1 MQNSGLMAFLAVLVV
16 ALLLSHYP
24 ALRLGYG
31 VDPDSWRVAA
41 AARDMAAT
49 HTYTVSRLPGNPL
62 HEMGCALLFRG
73 GPVALNGASLAFTA
87 LAAWLFA
94 LLLRQLGVRYYA
106 LGGLALVSVP
116 VVFVAAS
123 CTIDYNWALAFIVGA
138 VYAATL
144 GSPVL
149 AGVSLGLATG
159 CRITSYAAVLPVA
172 MVLWRQ
178 LPARRLRAV
187 LIMAVSGILIAAL
200 WFAPVIAA
208 HGWGFIPLHVAWRP
222 PLPVLLRFTF
232 LGPWGRLGVLALMLA
247 GGVLVFQRGVR
258 PSASQDGFS
267 SAWLAGILVFHLLF
281 IRLPLEP
288 SYLIPAIPFVLLFL
302 GTRLAPAL
310 FALVSVL
317 LCLSP
322 FLTVGAHGFH
332 PGPGVQAR
340 RERVEQVKTVDA
352 IRLSASAATVP
363 SVVVAGEWLPV
374 CDAGGFLA
382 TNEAVEFV
390 YLVDA
395 RQFGA
400 LRHAGKRVY
409 YLPDVPAANLRQTG
423 LDLQASG
430 ASPFPLQFAAK
441 HGPSPRRN

>member
-1 MQNSGLMAFLAVLVV
+1 MKNSGLMAFLAVLLVV
-16 ALLLSHYP
+16 LLRSHYP

-31 VDPDSWRVAA
+31 GDPDSWRVAA

-62 HEMGCALLFRG
+62 HEMGCALLARG

-87 LAAWLFA
+87 LAAGLFS

-123 CTIDYNWALAFIVGA
+123 ITIDYNWALAFLVGA

-144 GSPVL
+144 GSPVI

-159 CRITSYAAVLPVA
+159 CRLTSYAAVLPVA

-178 LPARRLRAV
+178 LPARRTRAV
-187 LIMAVSGILIAAL
+187 LLMAVTGLLLASLS
-200 WFAPVIAA
+200 FAPVIAA
-208 HGWGFIPLHVAWRP
+208 YGWGFIPLHVAWRP
-222 PLPVLLRFTF
+222 PLPVLLRFMF
-232 LGPWGRLGVLALMLA
+232 LGPWGRLGVLALVLA
-247 GGVLVFQRGVR
+247 AAVIVTRRGVR
-258 PSASQDGFS
+258 PNSFS